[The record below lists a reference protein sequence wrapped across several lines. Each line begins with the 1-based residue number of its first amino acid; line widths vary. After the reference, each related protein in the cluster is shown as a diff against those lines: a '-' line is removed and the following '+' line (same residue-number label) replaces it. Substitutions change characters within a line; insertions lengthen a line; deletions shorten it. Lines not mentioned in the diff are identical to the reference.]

1 MTKEELN
8 GQVDV
13 WIKELKMQEL
23 ADGTLRNYRPIVQR
37 FIDWIPEDCEISKEL
52 VMDFK
57 EYLESIGDSIVVVA
71 DDEIVKVHVH
81 TNHPGQAFEKG
92 LEYGQH
98 YSVKDL
104 NELKAIL

>member
-8 GQVDV
+8 GQLDA
-13 WIKELKMQEL
+13 WIKEQKMQEL

-57 EYLESIGDSIVVVA
+57 EYLTKEIGATSTRNHNIVVE
-71 DDEIVKVHVH
+71 D
-81 TNHPGQAFEKG
+81 TF
-92 LEYGQH
+92 L
-98 YSVKDL
+98 
-104 NELKAIL
+104 